1 MYLLSK
7 LFGIWFHFTNHN
19 IEHPHSNRVRRLEHC
34 IFERIEHTPKLLNV
48 SLTFLISRRL
58 FSSFERRI
66 KKAFLPEPYL
76 HPVPVR
82 NSFLIVCR
90 IFLSFEFHS
99 ISILWKNSYRNKC
112 KTHIFFVCTFFQLWA
127 LLSLNENFER
137 TLTHIFE
144 S

>member
-7 LFGIWFHFTNHN
+7 LFGVWFHFTNHN
-19 IEHPHSNRVRRLEHC
+19 KEHPHSNRVRRLKHC

-66 KKAFLPEPYL
+66 KKGFSSRIIPSPGA
-76 HPVPVR
+76 
-82 NSFLIVCR
+82 SAKLIFNR
-90 IFLSFEFHS
+90 LSHFFLSFEFHS
-99 ISILWKNSYRNKC
+99 ISILWKNSYLNVRR
-112 KTHIFFVCTFFQLWA
+112 TFFVCTFFQLWA
-127 LLSLNENFER
+127 PLSLNEHFQR
-137 TLTHIFE
+137 TLTHILE

>member
-90 IFLSFEFHS
+90 IFCHSSFTRFLFYGK
-99 ISILWKNSYRNKC
+99 ILIVINVRR
-112 KTHIFFVCTFFQLWA
+112 TFFLCA
-127 LLSLNENFER
+127 HFSNYGHSFP
-137 TLTHIFE
+137 
-144 S
+144 